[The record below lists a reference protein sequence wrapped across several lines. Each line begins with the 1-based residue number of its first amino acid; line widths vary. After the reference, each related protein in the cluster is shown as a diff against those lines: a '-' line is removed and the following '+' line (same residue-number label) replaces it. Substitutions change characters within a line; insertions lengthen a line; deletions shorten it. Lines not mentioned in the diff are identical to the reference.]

1 MMLILLILRKKSMN
15 VNVTTG
21 INAVHK
27 LTVCVSGDV
36 RIKIAKGSTQD
47 EHNRIVLAFT
57 KVATAALL
65 VATGTLRGKK
75 HIGNDCPTIKMCN
88 NSQKH
93 YFTFD
98 L

>member
-1 MMLILLILRKKSMN
+1 MN
-15 VNVTTG
+15 INVVTG

-36 RIKIAKGSTQD
+36 RIKIAKGATHA
-47 EHNRIVLAFT
+47 EHNRIVRSFT
-57 KVATAALL
+57 KAATAALL
-65 VATGTLRGKK
+65 VAEGTLRGKK
-75 HIGNDCPTIKMCN
+75 HLGNECPTIKMCN
-88 NSQKH
+88 NSQKV